1 MPDCMPGMLHGL
13 ELDDGSGDRR
23 KSPRR
28 SLSGFAVIHT
38 LDPDGRRGRY
48 RVAQLRDISTH
59 GIGLHLSATD
69 PESFGMGREFEILFQ
84 FPEQGKPLHRAC
96 TACRHAADEAGLSI
110 GAIFQSPFASLAG
123 VDCHA

>member
-1 MPDCMPGMLHGL
+1 MPDHVAAMLHGL
-13 ELDDGSGDRR
+13 ELDDGFGDRR

-38 LDPDGRRGRY
+38 LDPDGRKGRY

-69 PESFGMGREFEILFQ
+69 PESFGEGREFEILFQ
-84 FPEQGKPLHRAC
+84 FSEQGKPLHRAC
-96 TACRHAADEAGLSI
+96 IACRHAVDDVGLSI
-110 GAIFQSPFASLAG
+110 GATFQAPFASLNGIA
-123 VDCHA
+123 CRA